1 MGQINVFGGGGFV
14 GSRYCELTPNV
25 IKNHRSD
32 YEIKSNEV
40 VYFISTI
47 DNYNVHTDPYI
58 DIDTNLTT
66 FIKVLESHR
75 KENIPDLTFNFISS
89 WFVYGSVDLPAKED
103 AHCDPKG
110 FYSITKRA
118 AEQLL
123 ISYCET
129 FGIKYRILRLPN
141 VIGPQ
146 DHKVSKKKNALQYM
160 INEIKNN
167 RPIQL
172 YDGGRCYRDYMY
184 VDDVVGA
191 INTVIKSGGIN
202 EIYNIGRGIPVW
214 LDEVIDSVVQR
225 TGSTS
230 AIENIPPA
238 EFHTK
243 VQATNMV
250 LDVNKLHKLGFN
262 PKYTM
267 SDMLDILCK

>member
-1 MGQINVFGGGGFV
+1 MGQVNVFGGGGFV

-47 DNYNVHTDPYI
+47 DNYNVHTDPYL

-66 FIKVLESHR
+66 FIKVLETHR
-75 KENIPDLTFNFISS
+75 NENIPDLTFNFISS
-89 WFVYGSVDLPAKED
+89 WFVYGGVDLPARED

-123 ISYCET
+123 ASYCET

-141 VIGPQ
+141 VLGPQ
-146 DHKVSKKKNALQYM
+146 DNKVSKKKNALQYM

-167 RPIQL
+167 RPVQL

-184 VDDVVGA
+184 VDDVVDA
-191 INTVIKSGGIN
+191 INTVIKRGDVN
-202 EIYNIGRGIPVW
+202 EIYNIGRGVPVW
-214 LDEVIDSVVQR
+214 LDEVIESVVQR

-230 AIENIPPA
+230 TITNIPPA

-243 VQATNMV
+243 VQTTNMV
-250 LDVNKLHKLGFN
+250 LDVNKLHRLGFN

-267 SDMLDILCK
+267 NDMLDILCK